1 MSQILKSLK
10 EEILMTNDLKRTP
23 IFDEYAKYGGKTI
36 DFGGW
41 ELPVQ
46 FSSIKEEHDAVRNRA
61 GLFDVSHMG
70 EILVTGPDALDYLQN
85 LLSNDIAK
93 IAIGQAQYNAMC
105 YESGGV
111 VDDLL
116 TYKLADNHYLL
127 CVNAANIEKDF
138 EWMMENQHQYEVT
151 IDNQSAAYAQIAL
164 QGPLAE
170 EVLQALT
177 TTDLSAIKYFRFQ
190 EDVEVAG
197 HKALVSRS
205 GYTGEDGF
213 ELYGTPSAIKAL
225 WNIILEAG
233 KDKGVVAA
241 GLGCRDTLRFEAGLP
256 LYGQELSQNIS
267 PLEAGIGFAVK
278 LNKED
283 FIGHDALVAQKE
295 NGLPRKLVGIEMIDK
310 GIPRHGYKVM
320 KDGQEIG
327 EVTTGT
333 QLPSSKRNVGN
344 ALIDSQFTTI
354 GTELEVEIRGKHL
367 KVVIV
372 ETPFYK
378 RSK

>member
-1 MSQILKSLK
+1 
-10 EEILMTNDLKRTP
+10 MTNELKRTP
-23 IFDEYAKYGGKTI
+23 LFDEYAKYGGKTI

-46 FSSIKEEHDAVRNRA
+46 FTSIKEEHDAVRNRA

-70 EILVTGPDALDYLQN
+70 EILVTGPEALDFLQN
-85 LLSNDIAK
+85 LLSNDISK
-93 IAIGQAQYNAMC
+93 IATGQAQYNAMC
-105 YESGGV
+105 YENGGV

-127 CVNAANIEKDF
+127 CVNAANIEKDYD
-138 EWMMENQHQYEVT
+138 WMMENQNQYDVT
-151 IDNQSAAYAQIAL
+151 IDNQSDSYAQIAL

-170 EVLQALT
+170 ELLQSLT
-177 TTDLSAIKYFRFQ
+177 ATDLSAIKYFRFQ
-190 EDVEVAG
+190 ADVEIAG

-213 ELYGTPSAIKAL
+213 ELYGTPADIKAL
-225 WNIILEAG
+225 WDIILEAG
-233 KDKGVVAA
+233 KDKGVVPA

-256 LYGQELSQNIS
+256 LYGQELSATIS

-278 LNKED
+278 LNKDD
-283 FIGHDALVAQKE
+283 FIGHEALAEQKE
-295 NGLPRKLVGIEMIDK
+295 HGLARKIVGIEMIDK
-310 GIPRHGYKVM
+310 GIPRHGYKVF
-320 KDGQEIG
+320 KEGQEIG

-344 ALIDSQFTTI
+344 ALIDSQFATI
-354 GTELEVEIRGKHL
+354 GTELEIEIRGKHL
-367 KVVIV
+367 KVVTV